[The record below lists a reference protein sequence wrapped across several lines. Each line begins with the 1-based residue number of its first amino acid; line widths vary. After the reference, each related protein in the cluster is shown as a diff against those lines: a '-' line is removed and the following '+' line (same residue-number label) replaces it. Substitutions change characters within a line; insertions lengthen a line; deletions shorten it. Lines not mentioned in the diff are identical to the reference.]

1 MRWMNLELI
10 IQSEVSLNEK
20 EKSPI
25 LTRIYM
31 ESRKTVLM
39 NLFAGQQW
47 RNRDN
52 RLRDTGEG
60 EEGRG

>member
-47 RNRDN
+47 RNRQN
-52 RLRDTGEG
+52 RFIDRAGGERR
-60 EEGRG
+60 E